1 MNVGAGPRTDTGA
14 DGKISTRI
22 TVNQQLSPDLA
33 QQQVNPVTLPGFDL
47 PTGQNGLFR
56 LNEGTGTPTQGSGLN
71 QVRGLPDRSF
81 QANPQKYLIETNP
94 ALTDMRRFMS
104 SDYLLSNLGYDPDD
118 AAKRL
123 GDGFY
128 EQRLIQQAVIA
139 RTGQRF
145 LDGQTSDEGMFKYL
159 MNNAIASKDAL
170 NLSLGVS
177 LTGEQVAA
185 LTHDIVWMET
195 QTVNGQQV
203 LVPVLYLANANHRL
217 APNGALIQ
225 GSDVTL
231 IAGKNLNNAGTLR
244 ASNNLVAT
252 ANDSL
257 VNSGLLE
264 AGNRLDALASNDL
277 TNRAGGVIA
286 GRDVGV
292 VALAGDVTNERT
304 VTRHASGTG
313 YKTEQRDFVDS
324 AARIEAS
331 HDLSVGTGRDL
342 KNVGGVLKSGNDS
355 TLRAARD
362 LKITAAEQSSSH
374 THGAKHRDSN
384 ITQYGSSVSVGR
396 DLQATAGA
404 DLKTAAS
411 EIDVKRN
418 VAMVATNNLTLG
430 VAANEQHSFGQSKK
444 VKSIEDHVQQVS
456 TTLNAGGDVT
466 LSAGQDL
473 ALVAS
478 TVSAGNEAYL
488 VAGKNLALKTAEDQD
503 YSFYSKTKKTST
515 SKKFRLDETQST
527 TNVGSLVSSGGNNTL
542 VAGENLLLAG
552 SAVTAEKGAAKLVA
566 GNDVQVLAATDSDS
580 ARHERKQ
587 SKSSWGGF
595 KSSKIQDKV
604 DEKRTTAVG
613 SMVSGE
619 TVTVAGGQD
628 VKVTGSS
635 LVSTGDLSVQAGRDL
650 TIDAARSTF
659 SRTDMHKEKNRDLT
673 GVLTG
678 NKLGLD
684 DMTGNQHL
692 FINRQK
698 HNGTADETTLTGS
711 TVGSSEGSID
721 LSAGRD
727 LSVVASDLV
736 STKNTTLSGS
746 NVTLAA
752 GMETASQRTTD
763 KSSSLAVGRVVG
775 GMIVDTVKSIRDN
788 AKAARKADDG
798 RLKAVKGAQAL
809 MALNGMGDRVDDLSA
824 AASGSPNSSGAVFK
838 IGTELAN
845 THSKSSTR
853 YDSTTAKQTTV
864 NSGGNLLIVASGQA
878 AGTAG
883 NIHVIGSKLKAAD
896 TLLLAKNDITFESAQ
911 NTEDRENHSSNNK
924 TAIGASF
931 NIGSQNGF
939 TLDLGA
945 QLAKGKGSGHDV
957 TQVNSTLDTG
967 SLKLQ
972 SGNDTTLAGAQIHA
986 DSILALVGGDLNI
999 TSRQDTSE
1007 HKNKQTSGGFGAS
1020 ICVPPFCYGET
1031 VTATANIAASN
1042 MNSKYEAVTDQSG
1055 LFAGKDGYNITV
1067 GKNTVLQGAVI
1078 ASEATADK
1086 NSLSTDRLIV
1096 SDIKNVSEIKSQ
1108 SAGFNAS
1115 YGSGYGDLKPGTTFG
1130 GSVPLSLKDSDH
1142 STTRSAVSEGTI
1154 TVRNA
1159 AGVNDLVGLSRDT
1172 DNANSRLDRP
1182 DEKAMEERI
1191 ELIQSTVALSKTV
1204 ISEVASAQQQAAS
1217 ERARTASTEQ
1227 ERNAAIADAK
1237 SWDVGGDKRF
1247 MADIAAGLIAAGL
1260 GGVGGSTALGVV
1272 ANTTAA
1278 DTYKKIGDYADQQL
1292 AEATRQKDKTLQT
1305 AWGEGGAARVL
1316 LHSLAGAA
1324 QGLSSGT
1331 AAGGALS
1338 AGASAAIMPALD
1350 KVLKDS
1356 GVGVDSRDAFDVL
1369 LAAGLGAA
1377 VGKGGIAQASG
1388 ATIASNIERYNRQ
1401 VHPSEARLIEQ
1412 EAPKLAD
1419 RLHISQAEAEQRMA
1433 RAFAF
1438 YTDADW
1444 NKTIG
1449 GTDAQF
1455 DAVILE
1461 HLGKALAPL
1470 AGRYAINDSVGDV
1483 PKFDD
1488 GTKVYTADETKE
1500 LLQNYRNNHPG
1511 SFNDPLENGEYLV
1524 NGNLFGYPNPD
1535 VDAQT
1540 RYYDKNLNFGGP
1552 TLGQAGSGLI
1562 AFGAGVGAGF
1572 YDAGKGLFAL
1582 DKALLNDFLGT
1593 SSQVANGMLGFLAG
1607 AEWDSSR
1614 EKSNQTKLLGY
1625 LAGLQGGST
1634 AYDELLGKQA
1644 AGDSLLL
1651 IPAGRVGSVT
1661 NRTVSLYG
1669 FRGAG
1674 STSDLLAESTHPY
1687 VITGHVGYS
1696 LDGGKT
1702 IYGFGPSVSEGMSA
1716 YEAIQSLRNGTSYP
1730 GVISDDT
1737 FIFESVANS
1746 TAMGRGGV
1754 PQTVY
1759 QQKISVSQAQF
1770 DAIKT
1775 AHDAIGVGN
1784 PMVDVF
1790 YSFPVRGGVAPGG
1803 CHFNC
1808 ATFPNSLGI
1817 PIPENSGVMKVYMPN
1832 LEKLGA
1838 PWRPMK

>member
-1 MNVGAGPRTDTGA
+1 M
-14 DGKISTRI
+14 
-22 TVNQQLSPDLA
+22 
-33 QQQVNPVTLPGFDL
+33 
-47 PTGQNGLFR
+47 
-56 LNEGTGTPTQGSGLN
+56 N

-277 TNRAGGVIA
+277 TNRAGGVIV

-1338 AGASAAIMPALD
+1338 AGTSAAIMPALD

-1388 ATIASNIERYNRQ
+1388 ATIASNVERYNRQ
-1401 VHPSEARLIEQ
+1401 VHPTEARLIEQ
-1412 EAPKLAD
+1412 EAPVLAA
-1419 RLHISQAEAEQRMA
+1419 RLGISQAEAEQRMA

-1438 YTDADW
+1438 YIGEDW

-1449 GTDAQF
+1449 GTDNQF
-1455 DAVILE
+1455 DAVTLE
-1461 HLGKALAPL
+1461 YLGKALAPL
-1470 AGRYAINDSVGDV
+1470 AGRYDTTVGALENDNKGYTSSETLALIKNYNKTHSSEFKNADINIAYLGDPDSYGTTDLVNFYKLNLDFSDRKNGAFDGAKGSLAGLGTSLWSTVQSMASMGNDLLTGHVLEVANNALDPFIEPQDFVGGWMVNQDGQDFVLKLQNNSYGQALRTTKNTLDLATLMIPGPGEVGAVGKVAEVGQFEAKLAQQLEIFNTLGAEGKIPKTEKYFRVEGGGAGNATSQYRITANADGSISINPGCVGQLCVSVGNADHANYYLTNRRQ
-1483 PKFDD
+1483 D
-1488 GTKVYTADETKE
+1488 GSVVV
-1500 LLQNYRNNHPG
+1500 
-1511 SFNDPLENGEYLV
+1511 F
-1524 NGNLFGYPNPD
+1524 D
-1535 VDAQT
+1535 VDA
-1540 RYYDKNLNFGGP
+1540 NLHREIMANAIPQEPIPGIPRDPSAPKIVDPSKPG
-1552 TLGQAGSGLI
+1552 T
-1562 AFGAGVGAGF
+1562 
-1572 YDAGKGLFAL
+1572 AL
-1582 DKALLNDFLGT
+1582 
-1593 SSQVANGMLGFLAG
+1593 
-1607 AEWDSSR
+1607 
-1614 EKSNQTKLLGY
+1614 
-1625 LAGLQGGST
+1625 
-1634 AYDELLGKQA
+1634 ELPKMWE
-1644 AGDSLLL
+1644 SLLEKNSSN
-1651 IPAGRVGSVT
+1651 ARV
-1661 NRTVSLYG
+1661 
-1669 FRGAG
+1669 
-1674 STSDLLAESTHPY
+1674 
-1687 VITGHVGYS
+1687 YS
-1696 LDGGKT
+1696 QEAFLKEFGK
-1702 IYGFGPSVSEGMSA
+1702 
-1716 YEAIQSLRNGTSYP
+1716 
-1730 GVISDDT
+1730 
-1737 FIFESVANS
+1737 
-1746 TAMGRGGV
+1746 
-1754 PQTVY
+1754 
-1759 QQKISVSQAQF
+1759 
-1770 DAIKT
+1770 
-1775 AHDAIGVGN
+1775 
-1784 PMVDVF
+1784 
-1790 YSFPVRGGVAPGG
+1790 
-1803 CHFNC
+1803 
-1808 ATFPNSLGI
+1808 
-1817 PIPENSGVMKVYMPN
+1817 
-1832 LEKLGA
+1832 
-1838 PWRPMK
+1838 